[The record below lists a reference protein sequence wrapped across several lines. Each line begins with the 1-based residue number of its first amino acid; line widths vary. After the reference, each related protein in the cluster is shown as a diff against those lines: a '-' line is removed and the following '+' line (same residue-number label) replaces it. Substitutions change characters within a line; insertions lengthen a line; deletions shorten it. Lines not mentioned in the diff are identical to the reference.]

1 MLTATRTTRAKPI
14 RPAAPGPGLRRRI
27 VRLAALT
34 LAAFV
39 LTTTAAVTAM
49 RWAVPPDSAFMA
61 IDALGGIGKRGA
73 VEHDW
78 VDWSELSPNVALA
91 VIASEDQRFFAH
103 RGFDLDAI
111 ADAIETF
118 RAGGR
123 LRGASTIS
131 QQVAKNLFLWRGRS
145 LLRKG
150 LEAYF
155 TVLIELLWPKR
166 RILEVY
172 LNIAE
177 LGPGIYGVAA
187 ASHRFFA
194 KHPST
199 LAAEEAALLAAVL
212 PNPKR
217 LNAQSPSRYVRE
229 RQRWILRQM
238 RQLGGIAHLAGS

>member
-1 MLTATRTTRAKPI
+1 M
-14 RPAAPGPGLRRRI
+14 
-27 VRLAALT
+27 AL
-34 LAAFV
+34 
-39 LTTTAAVTAM
+39 
-49 RWAVPPDSAFMA
+49 
-61 IDALGGIGKRGA
+61 DALGGIGERRA
-73 VEHDW
+73 VEHEW
-78 VDWSELSPNVALA
+78 VAWPDLSPNVALA

-111 ADAIETF
+111 ADAIGTF
-118 RAGGR
+118 RSGGR

-131 QQVAKNLFLWRGRS
+131 QQVAKNLFLWPGRS

-155 TVLIELLWPKR
+155 TVLIELSWPKR

-177 LGPGIYGVAA
+177 LGPGVYGVGA

-194 KHPST
+194 KHPRT

-212 PNPKR
+212 PNPRR
-217 LNAQSPSRYVRE
+217 LNAQSPSRYVRQ

-238 RQLGGIAHLAGS
+238 RQLGSFALLAGS